1 MTPQVLIY
9 GVQAPPKSSTQ
20 EDHESPVL
28 QPVDPNVENNCVTCS
43 ETTTAP
49 KYLVGADNEG
59 KIRGESEDYG
69 DDDDDDD
76 EEEEEGDEE
85 DAMMTPEEEKGD
97 TEPISK
103 GRQGSVAPSVQRT
116 ILIRNTPERTTT
128 EDVVAAVRG
137 GALLH
142 VYLRPRERVANVS
155 FVDESAARAFL
166 QHTKV
171 YGLHVA
177 GKPVS
182 ALP

>member
-9 GVQAPPKSSTQ
+9 GVQAPPKSSRQ
-20 EDHESPVL
+20 EDHKNPVL
-28 QPVDPNVENNCVTCS
+28 QPVYPNVENDCVTRN
-43 ETTTAP
+43 ETTTAS
-49 KYLVGADNEG
+49 KYLVDTDNEDRTDREDRIG
-59 KIRGESEDYG
+59 GESEDYG
-69 DDDDDDD
+69 DDDD
-76 EEEEEGDEE
+76 EGDEG

-97 TEPISK
+97 NEPISK

-116 ILIRNTPERTTT
+116 ILIRNIPERTTN

-142 VYLRPRERVANVS
+142 VYLRPLERVASVS

-182 ALP
+182 PLP